1 MINESKRRK
10 KNAKREREIRTKEDE
25 ERNKICPEATTVL
38 FVCLFV
44 CYFFFYVWFS

>member
-38 FVCLFV
+38 FCLFV
-44 CYFFFYVWFS
+44 IFFYVWFS

>member
-10 KNAKREREIRTKEDE
+10 KMQRGKEKLEPKKMKRETKSAQ
-25 ERNKICPEATTVL
+25 KPPPFCL

-44 CYFFFYVWFS
+44 IFFYVWFS